1 MIISVLR
8 EIYLERQ
15 KKEKKK
21 ILFEYF
27 YFVTS
32 TQACQLIPKGSL
44 LKLALHDNIH
54 DIRVKK
60 KKKRCK

>member
-32 TQACQLIPKGSL
+32 TQACQLIPKGS
-44 LKLALHDNIH
+44 I
-54 DIRVKK
+54 VKTGIA
-60 KKKRCK
+60 